1 MSTYVHLSV
10 KVAML
15 LTSHAAII
23 VININM
29 SQVSTCVDYLHNY
42 SCLGR
47 TNVWRNGSCVGHN

>member
-42 SCLGR
+42 SCPGEDKCLEEWFMR
-47 TNVWRNGSCVGHN
+47 RP